1 MGVFLYGSIG
11 ATLNGLLV
19 GSLYGLMGLGLALI
33 YRVTRIPNFAY
44 AEYITYGGYAA
55 AFAASLATGSLG
67 VMLAGLAAIALAA
80 VIALVSDELGFKP
93 LWKRGASSLHL
104 LVASIGI
111 GLVLRYG
118 LLGIVVLFFGTK
130 YLEVATPQRSTT
142 LISIGGI
149 ASLTTAHILAIA
161 STIVFAILLWLM
173 FTRTRTGKAMR
184 ATASNP
190 ILARISGINIFLVRR
205 ITWLIAGALAG
216 FSGFVYAY
224 YNVVN
229 PESGW
234 LMLLYIFAAATMG
247 GFTFLGTMISGII
260 LGLAEYYTSFIGDYF
275 IGGVSQYS
283 PIIALITLFLV
294 LLFKPQGVIRMEAFA
309 VRRA

>member
-1 MGVFLYGSIG
+1 MNVFLYGSIG
-11 ATLNGLLV
+11 AILNGLLV

-33 YRVTRIPNFAY
+33 YRVTKIPNFAY

-55 AFAASLATGSLG
+55 AFAASLISGSLG
-67 VMLAGLAAIALAA
+67 VFLAGLAAIALAA
-80 VIALVSDELGFKP
+80 AIALVSDELGFKP

-104 LVASIGI
+104 LVASIGV
-111 GLVLRYG
+111 GLILRYG
-118 LLGIVVLFFGTK
+118 LLGVVVLFFGTK

-142 LISIGGI
+142 LLSIGGI
-149 ASLTTAHILAIA
+149 ASLTTAHILAVV
-161 STIVFAILLWLM
+161 STVIFAILLWLM

-190 ILARISGINIFLVRR
+190 VLARISGINIFLVRR